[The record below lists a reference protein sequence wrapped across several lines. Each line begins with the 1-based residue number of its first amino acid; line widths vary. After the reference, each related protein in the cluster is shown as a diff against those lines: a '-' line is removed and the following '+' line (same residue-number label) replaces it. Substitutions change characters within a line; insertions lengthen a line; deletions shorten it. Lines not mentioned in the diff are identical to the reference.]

1 MAQFPLIGLTTYNV
15 TLDRKPP
22 VQINGVLTHYNNAV
36 MAAGGLP
43 VMLPI
48 NTDKQQL
55 ASLLD
60 RLDGLVLVGGG
71 DMDPRHY
78 GQAIAHDTVAGI
90 DAARDEMEL
99 YLSCEA
105 LARDMPILA
114 ICRGHQVLNVAMGGT
129 LWQDI
134 ESMMPNGQQH
144 SWFGQNRPRNE
155 TPHRVTIAADSKLA
169 QLLGTTD
176 AAVNSIHHQGI
187 DKLADGLVATAFAP
201 DGLIEA
207 FELPSRHFVVA
218 VQWHPEAIVADIPA
232 QRGIFSGF
240 VDAARDRMSVV

>member
-1 MAQFPLIGLTTYNV
+1 MAHLPLIGLTTYNV

-22 VQINGVLTHYNNAV
+22 VRINGVLTHYNDAV
-36 MAAGGLP
+36 IAAGGLP

-48 NTDKQQL
+48 NTSKQQL

-71 DMDPRHY
+71 DIDPQLY
-78 GQAIAHDTVAGI
+78 GQEIAHKSVSGI
-90 DAARDEMEL
+90 DAERDEMEL
-99 YLSCEA
+99 FLACEA
-105 LARDMPILA
+105 LTRDMPILA

-134 ESMMPNGQQH
+134 EALMPNGQQH

-155 TPHRVTIAADSKLA
+155 TPHRVTISAESKLA

-176 AAVNSIHHQGI
+176 APVNSIHHQGI

-207 FELPSRHFVVA
+207 YEMPSKYFVVS

-232 QRGIFSGF
+232 QRGLFSGF
-240 VDAARDRMSVV
+240 VRAARDKIAI